1 MIIIEVLSLKKFI
14 DTVSSKHAG
23 LPKKEIEKKV
33 LTWLSKFKCHK
44 NKDVET
50 YLKITALKHYKE
62 DISRTYLIVDVIQ
75 GELVLLGYYTLA
87 MKNLKI
93 KGVLNNDKLSKTQ
106 KIKHK
111 NNECLSILI
120 GQLGKNDLFSSLI
133 NLKEILDFAFSTIKD
148 IMELVGGRIILIE
161 CFNSDKLVQLYED
174 HGFIYLQEENSLSQ
188 LMIFNKSS

>member
-1 MIIIEVLSLKKFI
+1 
-14 DTVSSKHAG
+14 
-23 LPKKEIEKKV
+23 
-33 LTWLSKFKCHK
+33 
-44 NKDVET
+44 
-50 YLKITALKHYKE
+50 
-62 DISRTYLIVDVIQ
+62 
-75 GELVLLGYYTLA
+75 

-93 KGVLNNDKLSKTQ
+93 KGVLNSGKLSKTQ
-106 KIKHK
+106 KRKIKHK